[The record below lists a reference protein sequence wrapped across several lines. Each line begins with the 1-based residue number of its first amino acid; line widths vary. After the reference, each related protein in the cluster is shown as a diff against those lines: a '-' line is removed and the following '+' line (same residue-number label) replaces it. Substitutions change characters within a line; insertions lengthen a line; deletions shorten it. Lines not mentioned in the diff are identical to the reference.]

1 MEPPVSDPT
10 SNELVTWKVQSV
22 DPITGEMLSEAE
34 LAYRS
39 RILEEAREGLIGVDT
54 LYFTTHRMIHQPLT
68 DEQGRL
74 STEGW
79 VLDRANNTTVRVARG
94 EGVDATTLERLAVT
108 IVRSAI
114 NDFAG
119 EVMLHLF
126 ALANDPPNWR
136 RPQLH
141 IQLSELLDRL
151 GFKRD
156 NRGLHYSDA
165 RRKLSTTLLALQL
178 TQIGVQQRA
187 GRKGDNSLG
196 FIAPLLSGIT
206 YATQQAVGNLTPIE
220 VFEHGLP
227 DSVTVYI
234 NPLWYQGLREPD
246 GTPGRRYTLI
256 PQPEPRAAPGRTRGG
271 SRSPALR
278 LMREYVQ
285 RCKHAEQGSQVG
297 VTRQVLLSVA
307 GITSKRTDKA
317 NVALTRVLDALVDE
331 KVITGYHP
339 DPLPLGTM
347 EIVTVRWSA
356 EEA

>member
-1 MEPPVSDPT
+1 LQEAQ
-10 SNELVTWKVQSV
+10 EGF
-22 DPITGEMLSEAE
+22 TGIDA
-34 LAYRS
+34 
-39 RILEEAREGLIGVDT
+39 
-54 LYFTTHRMIHQPLT
+54 LYYSTHRIIHQPLT
-68 DEQGRL
+68 DEQGML

-79 VLDRANNTTVRVARG
+79 VLDRANNTTLRVVQS
-94 EGVDATTLERLAVT
+94 EGVDPSTLERLAVT

-141 IQLSELLDRL
+141 IQLSDLLDRL

-156 NRGLHYSDA
+156 NRGIHYSDS

-187 GRKGDNSLG
+187 GRKGDNSVG

-206 YATQQAVGNLTPIE
+206 YATQQDVGNLSPIE
-220 VFEHGLP
+220 VFEQGLP
-227 DSVTVYI
+227 DSVSIYI

-246 GTPGRRYTLI
+246 GAPGRRYTLI
-256 PQPEPRAAPGRTRGG
+256 PRPEPAATPGRTRGG

-278 LMREYVQ
+278 LLREYIQ
-285 RCKHAEQGSQVG
+285 RCKRAEQGRQVAI
-297 VTRQVLLSVA
+297 TRQVLLHVA
-307 GITSKRTDKA
+307 GITSKRVDKA
-317 NVALTRVLDALVDE
+317 NASLGRLLDTLVTE
-331 KVITGYHP
+331 QVIEGYAP
-339 DPLPLGTM
+339 APLPLGLM
-347 EIVTVRWSA
+347 EIVTIRWSA
-356 EEA
+356 DPS